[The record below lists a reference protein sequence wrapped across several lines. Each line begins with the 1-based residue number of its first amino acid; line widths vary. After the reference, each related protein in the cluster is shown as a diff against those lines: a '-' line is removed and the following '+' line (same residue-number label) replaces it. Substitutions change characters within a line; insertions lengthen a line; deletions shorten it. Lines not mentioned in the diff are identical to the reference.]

1 MEKVVV
7 KNLSRSYYDPG
18 GNLFTSLDNVSLEWR
33 RGESVAVMGE
43 SGSGKST
50 LARLLIGLEKPS
62 AGAVFID
69 DQNTAAWSHRKW
81 RQYRTAL
88 QAVFQDERGTL
99 SPGRSVYQNAEETL
113 CNLTDMKK
121 AQRRECILAL
131 MEQLHLSRELLRVPV
146 RQLSGGEQ
154 RRIGLLR
161 ALAIKPQFLILDE
174 VTAGLDLLSTEAVL
188 SLLHAY
194 QRSHDC
200 AYLLITHDINAASR
214 LCSRMLEIDHG
225 RIVHEYVQE
234 QVCSLSNMRQ

>member
-1 MEKVVV
+1 MEKIVV
-7 KNLSRSYYDPG
+7 KNLSRTYFDPG
-18 GNLFTSLDNVSLEWR
+18 GNLFTALDNVSLEWH

-88 QAVFQDERGTL
+88 QAAFQDERGTL

-121 AQRRECILAL
+121 TKRRECILEL

-188 SLLHAY
+188 SLLQEY